1 MSNKN
6 FGFGTQIRKS
16 PYFDSTVKWGA
27 TGFSVYNHMYIPR
40 DFGSPEQNF
49 WNLIEKSILCDVAVE
64 RQVEI
69 TGSDAYK
76 FIQLLTP
83 RDLSKLS
90 VGQCK
95 YVLIVNNDGGILN
108 DPVLLRLA
116 ENHFW
121 LSLADSDVLLW
132 AQGVAVNSGL
142 DVKISEPDVSP
153 LQLQGP
159 TSQEIMVKLFG
170 EDIRDLKY
178 YWLREYQLDG
188 IPLIVSRTG
197 WSSELGYEIYLR
209 DGSKGNELYEKIMA
223 AGKEH
228 GIQPGHTSSIRRIEG
243 GMLSYHADADIHTN
257 PFELGLDR
265 LVNLDSEINFIGK
278 KALKKIKE
286 KGISRK
292 QVGLVIDCA
301 PLSGPNTT
309 FWPIKKDRKQIGK
322 VTSAVYSPRL
332 KKNIALAMVSVE
344 QSEIDFIGKEAL
356 KKIKQEGIKRKQ
368 VGLIIDCDP
377 LSGPNTTFWPIE
389 KDGKKIGKVTS
400 AVYSPRLK
408 KNIALA
414 MIEINYSELGNRLDV
429 QIHEGKY
436 SATIVE
442 KPFYDPKKNI
452 VKS

>member
-1 MSNKN
+1 MLLASMINKN

-40 DFGSPEQNF
+40 DFGNPEKNF

-69 TGSDAYK
+69 TGPDAYK

-83 RDLSKLS
+83 RDLSNLS
-90 VGQCK
+90 IGQCK
-95 YVLIVNNDGGILN
+95 YVLITNNEGGILN

-121 LSLADSDVLLW
+121 LSLADSDILLW
-132 AQGVAVNSGL
+132 AQGVAINSEL
-142 DVKISEPDVSP
+142 NVKITEPDVSP

-159 TSQEIMVKLFG
+159 TSGKIMVKLFG
-170 EDIRDLKY
+170 ESVKNLKY
-178 YWLREYQLDG
+178 YWLKEYNLDG

-209 DGSKGNELYEKIMA
+209 DGSRGNELYEKIME

-228 GIQPGHTSSIRRIEG
+228 GLQPGHTSSIRRIEG
-243 GMLSYHADADIHTN
+243 GMLSYHADADINTN

-265 LVNLDSEINFIGK
+265 LVNLDSEI
-278 KALKKIKE
+278 
-286 KGISRK
+286 
-292 QVGLVIDCA
+292 
-301 PLSGPNTT
+301 
-309 FWPIKKDRKQIGK
+309 
-322 VTSAVYSPRL
+322 
-332 KKNIALAMVSVE
+332 
-344 QSEIDFIGKEAL
+344 DFVGKEAL
-356 KKIKQEGIKRKQ
+356 KKIKKDGIKRKQ
-368 VGLIIDCDP
+368 VGLELDYKP
-377 LSGPNTTFWPIE
+377 LEGPNTTFWTIY
-389 KDGKKIGKVTS
+389 KDDKKIGKVTS

-414 MIEINYSELGNRLDV
+414 MIAIEHSEIG
-429 QIHEGKY
+429 GKFKVD
-436 SATIVE
+436 TNDNKINCTVVE
-442 KPFYDPKKNI
+442 KPFYDPKKKI
-452 VKS
+452 AST

>member
-1 MSNKN
+1 MSRKN

-16 PYFDSTVKWGA
+16 PYFDATVKWGA

-40 DFGSPEQNF
+40 DFGNPEQNF
-49 WNLIEKSILCDVAVE
+49 WNLIKKSILCDVAVE

-69 TGSDAYK
+69 TGPDAYK

-83 RDLSKLS
+83 RDLSKLA
-90 VGQCK
+90 VRQCK

-121 LSLADSDVLLW
+121 LSLADSDILLW
-132 AQGVAVNSGL
+132 AQGVSVNSGL

-159 TSQEIMVKLFG
+159 TSHEIMVKLFG
-170 EDIRDLKY
+170 EDIRELKY
-178 YWLREYQLDG
+178 YWLREYELDG

-209 DGSKGNELYEKIMA
+209 DGSRGNELYEKIME

-228 GIQPGHTSSIRRIEG
+228 GLQPGHTSSIRRIEG
-243 GMLSYHADADIHTN
+243 GMLSYHADADINTN
-257 PFELGLDR
+257 PFELGFDR
-265 LVNLDSEINFIGK
+265 LVDLDTDIN
-278 KALKKIKE
+278 
-286 KGISRK
+286 
-292 QVGLVIDCA
+292 
-301 PLSGPNTT
+301 
-309 FWPIKKDRKQIGK
+309 
-322 VTSAVYSPRL
+322 
-332 KKNIALAMVSVE
+332 
-344 QSEIDFIGKEAL
+344 FIGKEAL
-356 KKIKQEGIKRKQ
+356 KKIKREGIKRKQ

-408 KNIALA
+408 KNIALS
-414 MIEINYSELGNRLDV
+414 MVEVNHSELGNQLDV
-429 QIHEGKY
+429 QTNEGRY

-442 KPFYDPKKNI
+442 KPFYDPKKKI
-452 VKS
+452 ASS

>member
-1 MSNKN
+1 MLNKN

-40 DFGSPEQNF
+40 DFGSPEKNF
-49 WNLIEKSILCDVAVE
+49 WNLIEKAILCDVAVE

-69 TGSDAYK
+69 TGPDAYK
-76 FIQLLTP
+76 FTQLLTP

-95 YVLIVNNDGGILN
+95 YVLIVNDKGGIIN

-142 DVKISEPDVSP
+142 NVNIIEPDVSP

-159 TSQEIMVKLFG
+159 TSGKIMIKLFG
-170 EDIRDLKY
+170 ESVKDLKY
-178 YWLREYQLDG
+178 YWLKEYNLDG

-209 DGSKGNELYEKIMA
+209 DSSRGNDLYEKIMK

-228 GIQPGHTSSIRRIEG
+228 GLKPGHTSSIRRIEG
-243 GMLSYHADADIHTN
+243 GMLSYHADADINTN

-265 LVNLDSEINFIGK
+265 LVSLDVKTN
-278 KALKKIKE
+278 
-286 KGISRK
+286 
-292 QVGLVIDCA
+292 
-301 PLSGPNTT
+301 
-309 FWPIKKDRKQIGK
+309 
-322 VTSAVYSPRL
+322 
-332 KKNIALAMVSVE
+332 
-344 QSEIDFIGKEAL
+344 FIGKEAL

-368 VGLIIDCDP
+368 VGLELDCKP
-377 LSGPNTTFWPIE
+377 LNGPNTNFWSIY

-414 MIEINYSELGNRLDV
+414 MIAIEYSKTG
-429 QIHEGKY
+429 GKFKIKTND
-436 SATIVE
+436 SQFDCTIVE
-442 KPFYDPKKNI
+442 KPFYDPKKKI
-452 VKS
+452 ASS

>member
-69 TGSDAYK
+69 TGPDAYK
-76 FIQLLTP
+76 FTQLLTP

-90 VGQCK
+90 IGQCK

-170 EDIRDLKY
+170 DGIRDLKY
-178 YWLREYQLDG
+178 YWLREYNLDG

-209 DGSKGNELYEKIMA
+209 DGSKGNELYEKIMS

-243 GMLSYHADADIHTN
+243 GMLSYHADADIYTN

-265 LVNLDSEINFIGK
+265 LVNLESD
-278 KALKKIKE
+278 L
-286 KGISRK
+286 
-292 QVGLVIDCA
+292 
-301 PLSGPNTT
+301 
-309 FWPIKKDRKQIGK
+309 
-322 VTSAVYSPRL
+322 
-332 KKNIALAMVSVE
+332 
-344 QSEIDFIGKEAL
+344 DFIGKEAL
-356 KKIKQEGIKRKQ
+356 KKIKQDGIKRKQ
-368 VGLIIDCDP
+368 VGLIIDCNP

-389 KDGKKIGKVTS
+389 KNGKKIGKVTS

-414 MIEINYSELGNRLDV
+414 MIQINYSELGNQLKV
-429 QIHEGKY
+429 QTLEGKY

-442 KPFYDPKKNI
+442 KPFYDPKKKI
-452 VKS
+452 ASS